1 MSFYDEEIDGALQ
14 VFDAFPETRDS
25 LTVKD
30 EVDANRY
37 MRVCQHLDAELAQLK
52 AVKDAEVERLNVYY
66 GARAEALEE
75 RKAFFER
82 LVIGF
87 YNYQR
92 AKNPRYQLKTPW
104 GKVTQRTMKS
114 PTWNDETATVEWLKA
129 TGRSELV
136 KVEESLRKADLKKA
150 FTVANGHYVDEST
163 GEVVP
168 GVSVEERVSIKVST
182 TDGGNNE

>member
-1 MSFYDEEIDGALQ
+1 MSFYDEEIDSVLQ
-14 VFDAFPETRDS
+14 VYEAFPDTRDS
-25 LTVKD
+25 LTVRD
-30 EVDANRY
+30 ELEANIY
-37 MRVCQHLDAELAQLK
+37 MRVCQRLEAELGQLK
-52 AVKDAEVERLNVYY
+52 AVKDAEIERLNVYY

-82 LVIGF
+82 LVIGY
-87 YNYQR
+87 YNHQR

-104 GKVTQRTMKS
+104 GKVTQRTTKS
-114 PTWNDETATVEWLKA
+114 PTWKNEAETVEWLKA

-136 KVEESLRKADLKKA
+136 KVEESLKKAELKKVFA
-150 FTVANGHYVDEST
+150 VANGHYVDSST

>member
-1 MSFYDEEIDGALQ
+1 MNLYDEEIDGALQ

-52 AVKDAEVERLNVYY
+52 AVKDAEIERLNVYY

-82 LVIGF
+82 LVIGY
-87 YNYQR
+87 YNHQR

-104 GKVTQRTMKS
+104 GKVTQRTTKS

-129 TGRSELV
+129 TGRGELV
-136 KVEESLRKADLKKA
+136 KVEESLKKADLKKVFA
-150 FTVANGHYVDEST
+150 VANGHYVDSST

-168 GVSVEERVSIKVST
+168 GVTVEEKTSVKVST

>member
-1 MSFYDEEIDGALQ
+1 MSFYDEEIDSVLQ
-14 VFDAFPETRDS
+14 VYEAFPDTRDS
-25 LTVKD
+25 LTVRD
-30 EVDANRY
+30 ELEANIY
-37 MRVCQHLDAELAQLK
+37 MRVCQRLEAELTQLK

-66 GARAEALEE
+66 GARAETLEE

-82 LVIGF
+82 LVIGY
-87 YNYQR
+87 YNHQR

-104 GKVTQRTMKS
+104 GKVTQRTTKS

-136 KVEESLRKADLKKA
+136 KVEESLKKADLKKV

-163 GEVVP
+163 GEIVP
-168 GVSVEERVSIKVST
+168 GVTVEKKTSVKVST

>member
-1 MSFYDEEIDGALQ
+1 MSFYDEEFDSVLQ
-14 VFDAFPETRDS
+14 IFDAFPDTRDS
-25 LTVKD
+25 LTVRD
-30 EVDANRY
+30 ELEANKY
-37 MRVCQHLDAELAQLK
+37 MRVCQRLEAELAQLK
-52 AVKDAEVERLNVYY
+52 AVKDAEVERLNAYY

-82 LVIGF
+82 
-87 YNYQR
+87 
-92 AKNPRYQLKTPW
+92 
-104 GKVTQRTMKS
+104 
-114 PTWNDETATVEWLKA
+114 
-129 TGRSELV
+129 LV

-168 GVSVEERVSIKVST
+168 GVTVEEKTSVKVST